1 VRGGTVSGN
10 INSFIVLIDSFVG
23 NVNERK
29 APIGLEGVIPL
40 LGHHTGCPS
49 ITGHRRSIFQGR
61 TGNGTGGFLLAKV
74 PILAR
79 QAGCPGFSA
88 YARLEQATH
97 GSSDYQAPFP
107 FEGGIIKKVVVDVGN
122 DRYLDICDRQ
132 APGRCRHPGRPALPL
147 VRLPNWLSVARGL
160 NVGLR

>member
-79 QAGCPGFSA
+79 QAGCPVLGLCPLRTG
-88 YARLEQATH
+88 YAWVE
-97 GSSDYQAPFP
+97 
-107 FEGGIIKKVVVDVGN
+107 
-122 DRYLDICDRQ
+122 
-132 APGRCRHPGRPALPL
+132 
-147 VRLPNWLSVARGL
+147 RLPASFSL
-160 NVGLR
+160 